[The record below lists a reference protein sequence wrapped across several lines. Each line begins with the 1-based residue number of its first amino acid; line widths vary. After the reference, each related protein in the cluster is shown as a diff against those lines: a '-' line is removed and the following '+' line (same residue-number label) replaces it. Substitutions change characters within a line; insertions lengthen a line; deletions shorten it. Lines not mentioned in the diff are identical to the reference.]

1 MDINRIVMKHL
12 EGLGYACSA
21 VLTGIEGER
30 LAQSE
35 SFDLYILDLMLPDL
49 AGERLVASVRSHDAY
64 APIIITSARDTVT
77 DKVDLLELGAND
89 YLVKPYDLDELAAR
103 VSAHLRMCKSFDSNQ
118 TITYRDW
125 VIDYRTSSL
134 FVGNTPVRLTRTE
147 FSIIA
152 LLASNP
158 RKAFSKQE
166 VFESVQN
173 EPYEM
178 DNNTLNVHLSNIRSK
193 LRASGTDTYWISCRS
208 VSSTCSPRWC
218 SPTRFSCR

>member
-1 MDINRIVMKHL
+1 MSDAKILIVEDDLDINRIVMRHL
-12 EGLGYACSA
+12 EGLGYACTSA
-21 VLTGIEGER
+21 HTGVEGEQ
-30 LAQSE
+30 LIQSE
-35 SFDLYILDLMLPDL
+35 SFDLLILDLMLPDVS
-49 AGERLVASVRSHDAY
+49 GEHLVASIRSRNASV
-64 APIIITSARDTVT
+64 PIIITSARDTVP

-103 VSAHLRMCKSFDSNQ
+103 VNAHLRMFKSFDNNQ

-125 VIDYRTSSL
+125 TIDYRRSSL
-134 FVGNTPVRLTRTE
+134 FVGDTLVRLTRTE

-166 VFESVQN
+166 IFESVQN

-178 DNNTLNVHLSNIRSK
+178 DDNTLNVHLSNIRSK
-193 LRASGTDTYWISCRS
+193 LRASGTDSYIKTVWGLGYSLD
-208 VSSTCSPRWC
+208 
-218 SPTRFSCR
+218 